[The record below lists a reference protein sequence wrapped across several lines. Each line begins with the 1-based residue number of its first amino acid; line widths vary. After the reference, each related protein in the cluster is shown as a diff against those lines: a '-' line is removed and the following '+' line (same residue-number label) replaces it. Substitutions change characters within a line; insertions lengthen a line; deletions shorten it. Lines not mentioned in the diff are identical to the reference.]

1 MMGEEF
7 HAIIKLV
14 SGEEIFALVS
24 VDDEES
30 ENPILILQNPLTIK
44 YVNTPNGGFVK
55 VKSWIELIEED
66 FFMIR
71 LDKVITMSETKEQ
84 RLIDIYNHF
93 LTDDA
98 TEIYHPDGSVRPD
111 SKMGYVTSVKDARK
125 TLEALFKLKN
135 KES

>member
-1 MMGEEF
+1 MGDEF
-7 HAIIKLV
+7 YSIIKLV
-14 SGEEIFALVS
+14 SGEEIFSLVM
-24 VDDEES
+24 VEDDES

-44 YVNTPNGGFVK
+44 YVNTPNGGFIK

-71 LDKVITMSETKEQ
+71 LNKVITMSETKDQ
-84 RLIDIYNHF
+84 KLIDIYNHF
-93 LTDDA
+93 LTDNA